1 MRKINR
7 IKIFVNGNNKEL
19 VQISKELEKEL
30 HKYSFTIVNNRP
42 DLCISIG
49 GDGSFLRMVRES
61 HFNSNVLYIGVNAGT
76 LGFLQEINIKDT
88 KDFVKRINDES
99 YKIEN
104 INIQETIVNSN
115 NKKQYYYSLNE
126 IVIRHKDLKKI
137 RLPLYIDNEFLEC
150 FTGDG
155 ILISTSTGSTAYNM
169 SNGGAIV
176 YNTLNTLSITPI
188 APINNKVYNTLRNSL
203 IIPADKKVLFKS
215 LDDYKDLL
223 MCIDGENKIF
233 NNVESIETYV
243 SNKTITCLRM
253 NDFHF
258 IKGINN
264 KILNNDKL

>member
-7 IKIFVNGNNKEL
+7 IKLFVNNSDAKL
-19 VQISKELEKEL
+19 TQIAKNLEKEL
-30 HKYSFTIVNNRP
+30 KKYSFVIVNNRP

-49 GDGSFLRMVRES
+49 GDGSFLRMVKDNN
-61 HFNSNVLYIGVNAGT
+61 FNSNVLYIGVNAGT
-76 LGFLQEINIKDT
+76 LGFLQEINLKDT
-88 KDFVKRINDES
+88 KDFIKRINDGN

-104 INIQETIVNSN
+104 INIQETVINTV

-137 RLPLYIDNEFLEC
+137 RLPLYIDNEYLEC

-188 APINNKVYNTLRNSL
+188 APINNKVYNTLRNTM
-203 IIPADKKVLFKS
+203 IIPSDKKVLIKVI
-215 LDDYKDLL
+215 DDYKNLSV
-223 MCIDGENKIF
+223 CIDGENKIF

-253 NDFHF
+253 NEFHF

-264 KILNNDKL
+264 KILNNDKI